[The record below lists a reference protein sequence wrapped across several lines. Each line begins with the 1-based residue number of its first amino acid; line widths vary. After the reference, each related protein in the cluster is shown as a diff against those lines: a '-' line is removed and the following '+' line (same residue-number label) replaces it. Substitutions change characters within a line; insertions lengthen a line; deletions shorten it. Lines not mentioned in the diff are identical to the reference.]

1 MRVTYFLFPRL
12 VSLLMALFAC
22 TVFISFRSE
31 KKKVADSI
39 PASYY
44 TPAVL
49 DKWLLMQIKLMST
62 TVASF
67 NGPFVRI
74 YAYSGLAAYE
84 SIVPGIPANSHNQ
97 LPASV
102 FNGLPP
108 MPETEPGKNYHWP
121 CSMNTAL
128 AFMNRA
134 MFPSNS
140 PENKAAID
148 SLEHSFYNIFS
159 KEADALT
166 IERSVAYGKKVAQII
181 FDWAELDGYRRANNP
196 YIPPAGP
203 GKWVPTPPNFAK
215 AVTPYYGNLRTIV
228 SGSTNHT
235 DPVPPPEYSEDETS
249 PFYKMIKEVYDVD
262 QHITTEQ
269 KTIVYFWQ
277 DINPGFTAPG
287 HWLNVLRQVFQKE
300 KENVRLDKAAF
311 AYALSG
317 MTLNDAWITCWKTR
331 YEYNLV
337 RPVSFIRNNMGHRD
351 WLPLLLTPPH
361 PEYTSGFAAMAGAVC
376 ASFSYLFGSHYAITD
391 HTYDAFGMAPRSFSS
406 FDDMAREAGLS
417 KFYGGI
423 HYKLSVDEGLKQG
436 KAVAQNIQVL
446 LRKAKTAAP

>member
-1 MRVTYFLFPRL
+1 MRNSGFLLPRL
-12 VSLLMALFAC
+12 CSLLMALFAG
-22 TVFISFRSE
+22 TVLFSFRTE
-31 KKKVADSI
+31 KKIVAESN
-39 PASYY
+39 PASFY

-49 DKWLLMQIKLMST
+49 DKWMSMQIKLMST
-62 TVASF
+62 SIASF

-84 SIVPGIPANSHNQ
+84 SIVPGIPAVSSN
-97 LPASV
+97 LFPATI
-102 FNGLPP
+102 FNGMPP

-121 CSMNTAL
+121 SSMNTAL

-134 MFPSNS
+134 MFPSIS

-148 SLEHSFYNIFS
+148 SLERSLHNIFS
-159 KEADALT
+159 KETDSLT
-166 IERSVAYGKKVAQII
+166 IERSVAYGEKVAQRI
-181 FDWAELDGYRRANNP
+181 FEWAETDGYRRASNP
-196 YIPPAGP
+196 YNPPGGP

-215 AVTPYYGNLRTIV
+215 AVTPYYGRLRTIV
-228 SGSTNHT
+228 TGSTDHT
-235 DPVPPPEYSEDETS
+235 DPIPPPEYSEEEAS
-249 PFYKMIKEVYDVD
+249 PFYQMIKEVYDVD
-262 QHITTEQ
+262 RHITTEQ
-269 KTIVYFWQ
+269 KTIVSFWQ

-287 HWLNVLRQVFQKE
+287 HWLNILRQVFQKE

-311 AYALSG
+311 TYALSG
-317 MTLNDAWITCWKTR
+317 MALNDAWITCWKTR

-337 RPVSFIRNNMGHRD
+337 RPVSFIRNNMGHSD

-376 ASFSYLFGSHYAITD
+376 ASLSYLFGDHYQITD
-391 HTYDAFGMAPRSFSS
+391 HTYDAFGMAPRNFSS
-406 FDDMAREAGLS
+406 FDAMACEAGLS

-436 KAVAQNIQVL
+436 KAVAKNIQAL
-446 LRKAKTAAP
+446 LRKAKTTAP

>member
-1 MRVTYFLFPRL
+1 MRNSGFLLPRL
-12 VSLLMALFAC
+12 FYFSMALFAG
-22 TVFISFRSE
+22 TLLISFRTE
-31 KKKVADSI
+31 KRKVAESI
-39 PASYY
+39 PASFY

-49 DKWLLMQIKLMST
+49 DKWMSMQIKLMST
-62 TVASF
+62 SIASF

-84 SIVPGIPANSHNQ
+84 SIVPGIPAGSPN
-97 LPASV
+97 LFPAAI
-102 FNGLPP
+102 FNGMPP

-121 CSMNTAL
+121 SSMNTAL

-134 MFPSNS
+134 MFPSIS

-148 SLEHSFYNIFS
+148 SLERSLHIIFS
-159 KEADALT
+159 KEADSLT
-166 IERSVAYGKKVAQII
+166 IERSVAYGKKLAQRI
-181 FDWAELDGYRRANNP
+181 FDWAETDGYRRASNP
-196 YIPPAGP
+196 YNPPGGP

-215 AVTPYYGNLRTIV
+215 AVTPYYGSLRTIV
-228 SGSTNHT
+228 TGSTDHT
-235 DPVPPPEYSEDETS
+235 DPIPPPEYSEEEAS
-249 PFYKMIKEVYDVD
+249 PFYKMIKEVYDAD
-262 QHITTEQ
+262 RNITTEQ
-269 KTIVYFWQ
+269 KTIVSFWQ

-287 HWLNVLRQVFQKE
+287 HWLNILRQVFQKE

-311 AYALSG
+311 TYALSG
-317 MTLNDAWITCWKTR
+317 MALNDAWITCWKTR

-337 RPVSFIRNNMGHRD
+337 RPVTFIRNNMGHSD

-376 ASFSYLFGSHYAITD
+376 ASLSYLFGDHYPITD

-406 FDDMAREAGLS
+406 FDAMAREAGAS

-436 KAVAQNIQVL
+436 KAVAKNIQAL

>member
-1 MRVTYFLFPRL
+1 MRNPGFLFPRL
-12 VSLLMALFAC
+12 CTFLMALFAG
-22 TVFISFRSE
+22 TVLFSFRSE
-31 KKKVADSI
+31 KKKVAESI
-39 PASYY
+39 PASFY

-49 DKWLLMQIKLMST
+49 DKWLSMQIKLMST

-84 SIVPGIPANSHNQ
+84 SIVPGIPANSFNL
-97 LPASV
+97 LPVTV
-102 FNGLPP
+102 FNGMPP

-121 CSMNTAL
+121 SSMNTAL

-134 MFPSNS
+134 MFPSMS
-140 PENKAAID
+140 PDNKAAID
-148 SLEHSFYNIFS
+148 SLERSLNTIFS
-159 KEADALT
+159 KEADSLT
-166 IERSVAYGKKVAQII
+166 IERSVAYGKKVAQKI
-181 FDWAELDGYRRANNP
+181 FDWAEMDGYRHASNP
-196 YIPPAGP
+196 YTPPAGP
-203 GKWVPTPPNFAK
+203 GKWVPTPPNYAR
-215 AVTPYYGNLRTIV
+215 AVTPYYGRLRTIV
-228 SGSTNHT
+228 TGSTDHT
-235 DPVPPPEYSEDETS
+235 DPVPPPEYSEEETS

-262 QHITTEQ
+262 RQITSEQ
-269 KTIVYFWQ
+269 KAIVSFWR

-287 HWLNVLRQVFQKE
+287 HWLNILRLVFQKE
-300 KENVRLDKAAF
+300 KEYIRLDKAAF

-317 MTLNDAWITCWKTR
+317 MALNDAWITCWKTR

-337 RPVSFIRNNMGHRD
+337 RPVTFIRNNMGHRD

-376 ASFSYLFGSHYAITD
+376 ASLSYLFGSNYQITD
-391 HTYDAFGMAPRSFSS
+391 HTYDQFGMAPRSFSS
-406 FDDMAREAGLS
+406 FDAMAREAGLS

-436 KAVAQNIQVL
+436 KAVAKNIQAL
-446 LRKAKTAAP
+446 LQKAKSASP